1 MQPVEIVVRSDNNNQ
16 EVVDLMLHEP
26 RQAENFMQ
34 QSVLDLIL
42 FGRQPRRSRERSQGT
57 LIPVLAWPLTTS
69 RTFTQS
75 FNFFG
80 SQIN

>member
-42 FGRQPRRSRERSQGT
+42 FGRQPRKSRERSQRT